1 MSDLFIIL
9 GMLFSLEVQMYLR
22 IYRVNEELPDYI
34 IQDSL
39 ECNCV
44 YDIDPGIYKRID
56 TILINYKNV
65 QDLIEALENN
75 EEEIYKFQVS
85 DIVEMLCDEEMMNK
99 RCGYDLSCNFLI
111 KTSMCWWQIAI
122 DKDSV
127 FRELS
132 MKELFDLFMIKQEIR
147 EK

>member
-1 MSDLFIIL
+1 
-9 GMLFSLEVQMYLR
+9 MYLR

-44 YDIDPGIYKRID
+44 YDIDPGIYRKID
-56 TILINYKNV
+56 TILVNYKNV

-75 EEEIYKFQVS
+75 EEEIYKFIVS
-85 DIVEMLCDEEMMNK
+85 DIVEMVCNDVILNSHCS
-99 RCGYDLSCNFLI
+99 YDLDCNFLI
-111 KTSMCWWQIAI
+111 KTSMYWRQIAV
-122 DKDSV
+122 DKDAV